1 MSLRWRLTLVIGGVV
16 AMMVAGASVLAYV
29 SADREL
35 NRQVDEFLLSRSREA
50 EQALDSLDFPRI
62 GPSLDTADAIRV
74 GALTRPDAGVQVLY
88 RNGNQV
94 LVLSEPNLPIS
105 REDLAIARDEQS
117 EESTVRRL
125 DERDVDGVRYR
136 VLTSSVDAGA
146 LMIGRSVAE
155 VDQTLDGL
163 RGWLIAISVSGTV
176 AAALVGWLVANRV
189 LRPVSRLAAATQ
201 QVAET
206 RRFDADLRVDGSD
219 ELGALARSFNTMLST
234 LRASRDQQH
243 QLVRDANHELRT
255 PLTSLRTNVDVL
267 RRRADRLSNDERSD
281 ILASMD
287 AEVRELSLLV
297 NELVESATD
306 ASVLAD
312 ADAFVPVDL
321 RELAQRV
328 AARTSQRT
336 GRELSVDVRGGMVLG
351 DPAGLER
358 ALSNLVGNAVKFSGA
373 TEPIEIVIED
383 GRIEVRDRGPG
394 ITRGDHE
401 RVFDRFY
408 RSDDTRTLPG
418 SGLGLAIVA
427 EIAAAHGGHHFAGDR
442 AGGGAVVGFVI
453 GAENTVAADADSNPT
468 SGSEGID
475 ASTTIDDADIAL
487 KK

>member
-16 AMMVAGASVLAYV
+16 ALMVAGASVLAYV

-105 REDLAIARDEQS
+105 REDVAIAREAPSADT
-117 EESTVRRL
+117 TVRRL
-125 DERDVDGVRYR
+125 DEREVDGVRYR
-136 VLTSSVDAGA
+136 ILTSSVDAGA
-146 LMIGRSVAE
+146 LMIGRSVDE
-155 VDQTLDGL
+155 VEQTLVGL

-176 AAALVGWLVANRV
+176 AAALVGWLVASRV
-189 LRPVSRLAAATQ
+189 LRPVSRLAAATR
-201 QVAET
+201 QVTET

-219 ELGALARSFNTMLST
+219 ELGALATSFNTMLST
-234 LRASRDQQH
+234 LRASSEQQH
-243 QLVRDANHELRT
+243 RLVRDANHELRT

-267 RRRADRLSNDERSD
+267 RRRADRLDDAERAA
-281 ILASMD
+281 ILDSMD
-287 AEVRELSLLV
+287 AEVRELSSLV

-306 ASVLAD
+306 APGLAD
-312 ADAFVPVDL
+312 SDAFVPVDL
-321 RELAQRV
+321 AEIADRV
-328 AARTSQRT
+328 ADRTVRRT
-336 GRELSVDVRGGMVLG
+336 GREVLTNVSNGVVLG
-351 DPAGLER
+351 DPTGLER
-358 ALSNLVGNAVKFSGA
+358 AIGNLVGNAVKFSDGA
-373 TEPIEIVIED
+373 EPVEIVID
-383 GRIEVRDRGPG
+383 GTRVEVRDRGPG

-408 RSDDTRTLPG
+408 RSDRTRTLPG

-427 EIAAAHGGHHFAGDR
+427 EVAAAHGGTTFAGDR
-442 AGGGAVVGFVI
+442 PGGGAVVGF
-453 GAENTVAADADSNPT
+453 TVAVENLVEARPEPASPPSSSASDP
-468 SGSEGID
+468 GPSEV
-475 ASTTIDDADIAL
+475 AL